1 VQNINRN
8 YSYNDI
14 KELFQKYGSVE
25 KIRMVQNYKNG
36 RFEGEVVIL
45 YDYKVKIEDVIK
57 EIKRASDK

>member
-1 VQNINRN
+1 MQNINRN

-57 EIKRASDK
+57 EIKRVGDK

>member
-1 VQNINRN
+1 MQNINRN

>member
-1 VQNINRN
+1 MQNINRN

-57 EIKRASDK
+57 EIKRAGDK